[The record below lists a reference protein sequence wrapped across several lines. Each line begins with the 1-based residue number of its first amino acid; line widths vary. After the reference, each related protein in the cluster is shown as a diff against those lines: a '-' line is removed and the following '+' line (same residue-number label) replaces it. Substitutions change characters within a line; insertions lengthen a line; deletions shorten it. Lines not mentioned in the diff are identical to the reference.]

1 MTLLKQFKTMLQRHQ
16 RSLLVA
22 ILLAVLLVPRMTHF
36 AGSIDEPHSWRQ
48 CDTANYAL
56 AFYKEGIQ
64 LLRPSVCWMGSYKTV
79 ILEFPFPEA
88 LMAFMYHILGY
99 HLYLARFVTFLFFA
113 GSAIY
118 LYLIVSYLLRK
129 RLAMV
134 ATAVYMIL
142 PLSLFYSRAVHVD
155 FFAVFFAHAMTYHLI
170 RASQGPSRRHLIL
183 GLVGGCMA
191 FLIKA
196 PYAFYFGLPLLVLI
210 LHGPK
215 LRKIVYLAVGLCVPI
230 LVFILWR
237 GYAEAING
245 TAPEWGF
252 LPGYFKLVN
261 MGNWYYGPLEMRWNP
276 TVWQTLFGRFIY
288 EVASPAG
295 AALFIIGAFLSFISL
310 LKRRSEADL
319 FLWAWLLGVL
329 SYGAVFLNL
338 NFIHDYYQIP
348 LLAIASIFIAVAIEL
363 PVQLFG
369 RSAGRFASIMSL
381 FLYGLVAVN
390 SLTYAETH
398 FFKLDSIRIEAG
410 GVINRHTPSDALII
424 AAPDIPDTDCRDP
437 RLLYR
442 AKRNGW
448 SIYKKQLSPSLI
460 AALKD
465 LGAQYLIVVAP
476 VENVD
481 EIHGYRAEAYPLSNI
496 PWNVFIA
503 KL

>member
-1 MTLLKQFKTMLQRHQ
+1 MNLLKRFKTMLQRHQ
-16 RSLLVA
+16 RSLLVTV
-22 ILLAVLLVPRMTHF
+22 LLAVLLVPRMAHF

-56 AFYKEGIQ
+56 TFYKEGIR

-88 LMAFMYHILGY
+88 LMALMYHILGY
-99 HLYLARFVTFLFFA
+99 HLYLARVVTFLFFA

-118 LYLIVSYLLRK
+118 LYLIVCLVLRK
-129 RLAMV
+129 RLAII

-155 FFAVFFAHAMTYHLI
+155 FFAVFFAHAMTYHLL
-170 RASQGPSRRHLIL
+170 RASQEPSLRHLIL

-196 PYAFYFGLPLLVLI
+196 PYAFYFGLPLLALT

-215 LRKIVYLAVGLCVPI
+215 LRKIVCLAAGLCVPI
-230 LVFILWR
+230 LVFIVWR
-237 GYAEAING
+237 GYADAING

-261 MGNWYYGPLEMRWNP
+261 LENWYYGPLEMRWNP
-276 TVWQTLFGRFIY
+276 TVWQTLFSRFIY

-295 AALFIIGAFLSFISL
+295 AALFMIGAFLSFINL
-310 LKRRSEADL
+310 LRRHSEADL

-329 SYGAVFLNL
+329 SYVAVFLNL

-348 LLAIASIFIAVAIEL
+348 LLAIASIFIAIAIEL
-363 PVQLFG
+363 PLRLFG
-369 RSAGRFASIMSL
+369 HSSRKFASILSL
-381 FLYGLVAVN
+381 LLYGLVAVN

-410 GVINRHTPSDALII
+410 EVINRHTPPGALII
-424 AAPDIPDTDCRDP
+424 AAPDVLGTDCRDP

-448 SIYKKQLSPSLI
+448 SIPKEHLSRDLI
-460 AALKD
+460 AALKG

-476 VENVD
+476 AENAD
-481 EIHGYRAEAYPLSNI
+481 EICGYRVEAHPLSNP

>member
-1 MTLLKQFKTMLQRHQ
+1 MNLLRPFKATLQRHP
-16 RSLLVA
+16 RSLLAAV
-22 ILLAVLLVPRMTHF
+22 LLAVLLVPRMTHF
-36 AGSIDEPHSWRQ
+36 AGPIDEPHSWRQ

-56 AFYKEGIQ
+56 AFYEEGIR

-88 LMAFMYHILGY
+88 LMALMYHLLGY
-99 HLYLARFVTFLFFA
+99 HLALARFVTFLFFA

-118 LYLIVSYLLRK
+118 LYLIVCHVLRK
-129 RLAMV
+129 RLAMI

-155 FFAVFFAHAMTYHLI
+155 FFAIFFAHAMTYHLL

-183 GLVGGCMA
+183 GLAGGCMA

-196 PYAFYFGLPLLVLI
+196 PYAFYFGLPLLVLA
-210 LHGPK
+210 LQGPR
-215 LRKIVYLAVGLCVPI
+215 LRTIVYLAVGLGVPV

-237 GYAEAING
+237 VYAEAING
-245 TAPEWGF
+245 TAPDWGF

-261 MGNWYYGPLEMRWNP
+261 MGNWYYGAMELRWNP
-276 TVWQTLFGRFIY
+276 AVWRILLSRFTH

-295 AALFIIGAFLSFISL
+295 AALFMIGASLSLVSL
-310 LKRRSEADL
+310 FKKRAQEDL
-319 FLWAWLLGVL
+319 FLWTWLFGVL
-329 SYGAVFLNL
+329 SYVAVFLNL
-338 NFIHDYYQIP
+338 NLIHDYYQIP
-348 LLAIASIFIAVAIEL
+348 LLAIASIFIAIAIEL
-363 PVQLFG
+363 PVRILG
-369 RSAGRFASIMSL
+369 RSAGTLASILSL

-410 GVINRHTPSDALII
+410 EVINRHTPPHALII
-424 AAPDIPDTDCRDP
+424 AAPDLPYTDCRDP

-442 AKRNGW
+442 ARRNGW
-448 SIYKKQLSPSLI
+448 SVSKKQLSPGLI
-460 AALKD
+460 ADLKG

-476 VENVD
+476 AENVD
-481 EIHGYRAEAYPLSNI
+481 EIYGYRAEAYPLSNL
-496 PWNVFIA
+496 PWNVLIA